1 MPEAIP
7 LGLASA
13 ALVARAHDLTARALR
28 IWSERWAQE
37 TTVDVAAS
45 EPGTV
50 IGGGPSGELLIERLA
65 AGSAGPA
72 ATLWWPAALEAGL
85 ARALF
90 GAPSSSR
97 AAGEDDTLAAR
108 SVHHLA
114 SELRRLLAQAWRVE
128 GWLAAGAS
136 RGDALSSRWHAPLDV
151 RMTVAGAT
159 LVARVPALRLR
170 PSAVP
175 GPATSLTRAQT
186 LAAFGALRSRATAVI
201 GQADISVAELANVQC
216 GDVLL
221 LDASLSDPLQIDID
235 GAPST
240 LRGGLGLVGAQRAVQ
255 LISNSR
261 P

>member
-13 ALVARAHDLTARALR
+13 ALVARAHDLTSRALR
-28 IWSERWAQE
+28 AWSERWAQE
-37 TTVDVAAS
+37 ATVDVAEAES
-45 EPGTV
+45 GTA
-50 IGGGPSGELLIERLA
+50 IGAGSGGELLVERLA
-65 AGSAGPA
+65 AGGAGPA

-90 GAPSSSR
+90 GAPMPSR
-97 AAGEDDTLAAR
+97 AAAADDTLAAR

-114 SELRRLLAQAWRVE
+114 TELRRLLAQAWRVE

-136 RGDALSSRWHAPLDV
+136 HGDAVSTRWHAPLDV
-151 RMTVAGAT
+151 RVTVAGAT

-175 GPATSLTRAQT
+175 DPARPLTRAQT
-186 LAAFGALRSRATAVI
+186 LAAFGALPSRATAVI
-201 GQADISVAELANVQC
+201 GQADVSVAELANVQC

-235 GAPST
+235 GVPSA
-240 LRGGLGLVGAQRAVQ
+240 LRAGLGLVGTQRAVQ
-255 LISNSR
+255 FISNSR

>member
-7 LGLASA
+7 LGLGSA
-13 ALVARAHDLTARALR
+13 ALVARAHDLTSRALR
-28 IWSERWAQE
+28 TWSERWAQE
-37 TTVDVAAS
+37 ATVDVTES
-45 EPGTV
+45 EPGSAA
-50 IGGGPSGELLIERLA
+50 GGGPGGELLVERLA

-90 GAPSSSR
+90 GAPLSSQ
-97 AAGEDDTLAAR
+97 AAKSDDTLAAR
-108 SVHHLA
+108 SVHYLA

-136 RGDALSSRWHAPLDV
+136 PGDAPSRWHAPLDV
-151 RMTVAGAT
+151 RVTVAGAT

-175 GPATSLTRAQT
+175 GPATPLTRAQT
-186 LAAFGALRSRATAVI
+186 VAAFGTLPSRATAVI
-201 GQADISVAELANVQC
+201 GQADISVAELANIQC

-221 LDASLSDPLQIDID
+221 LDALLSDPLQIEIG

-240 LRGGLGLVGAQRAVQ
+240 LRAGLGLVGTQRAVQ
-255 LISNSR
+255 FISNSR